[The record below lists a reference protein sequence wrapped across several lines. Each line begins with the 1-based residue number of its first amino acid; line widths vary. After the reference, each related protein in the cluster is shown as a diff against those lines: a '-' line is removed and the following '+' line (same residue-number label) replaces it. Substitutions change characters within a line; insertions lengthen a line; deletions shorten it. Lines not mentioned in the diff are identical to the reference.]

1 MIHVIILPLAQI
13 AVTGDYIYKI
23 KGYANIFRSLIAG
36 QMNVCVFFWK
46 YLVDMNIWIWY
57 VECTRPTY
65 LTDEMP
71 VEIKETA
78 TEQHT

>member
-36 QMNVCVFFWK
+36 QMNVCVFFE
-46 YLVDMNIWIWY
+46 NI
-57 VECTRPTY
+57 
-65 LTDEMP
+65 
-71 VEIKETA
+71 
-78 TEQHT
+78 